1 MKVATTLSINML
13 FYDNVYKGNITEI
26 KTCYFSLVL
35 NNETKLIRNGNSVFL
50 KKKKKTGS
58 ETINISNGTSHTLCW
73 DFIVCVYIQSVV
85 SSHLLCRIA

>member
-50 KKKKKTGS
+50 KKNKNRK
-58 ETINISNGTSHTLCW
+58 
-73 DFIVCVYIQSVV
+73 
-85 SSHLLCRIA
+85 